1 MKKPLWQPTELKKK
15 NSILA
20 DFAKFINF
28 KSEYNFK
35 DLWKWTIENP
45 EEFWTYFWDYSK
57 IKGDKGKE
65 VIQYNKVFNKTPKA
79 FAYTDNIEIIG
90 APFYIMSK
98 VAGEILT
105 AKEAHKRQV
114 TPDEFKTISNTWLD
128 TFVTFHSIDYKAA
141 GLEDLGRPEG
151 YVERQVTNWG
161 KQYLKAAT
169 KDVPSAEKVMQW
181 MQENQPKNY
190 QHCLI
195 HNDYKYDNVV
205 FKDNSWKEITA
216 VLDWEMATLGDPL
229 MDLGTS
235 LGYWTL
241 ASDHDFVKQ
250 GIPSPT
256 IFEGNPMRSEI
267 VASYA
272 KKSGRDINKFTKDSV
287 IFIDKWFRYI
297 EDKFDDK
304 GEPIRRRSNRNLIH
318 RTKYYY
324 NNFGFSESKQAN
336 VFFPGS
342 GGDDSVIIAYDCLLD
357 SGESWEKLVIYYNT
371 LNLKYIAIKKLI

>member
-1 MKKPLWQPTELKKK
+1 MSNQEVRKGEELPAVKLKQFLQE
-15 NSILA
+15 NQLIGSIE
-20 DFAKFINF
+20 
-28 KSEYNFK
+28 SELFVKQFTHGYSN
-35 DLWKWTIENP
+35 LTYLLSIENKEYVLRKP
-45 EEFWTYFWDYSK
+45 PIGAIKRGHDMSREFKVQSAVKKEFSK
-57 IKGDKGKE
+57 
-65 VIQYNKVFNKTPKA
+65 VPKM
-79 FAYTDNIEIIG
+79 FAYTDDAAVLGSE
-90 APFYIMSK
+90 FYIMEK
-98 VAGEILT
+98 VEGIILNF
-105 AKEAHKRQV
+105 KEAKKRDI
-114 TPDEFKTISNTWLD
+114 PANDYKTIANAWLD
-128 TFVTFHSIDYKAA
+128 TFTELHQLDYDAI
-141 GLEDLGRPEG
+141 GLTNLGKPEG

-272 KKSGRDINKFTKDSV
+272 KKSGRDIHNMVFYYVFGLFKIAV
-287 IFIDKWFRYI
+287 IA
-297 EDKFDDK
+297 
-304 GEPIRRRSNRNLIH
+304 
-318 RTKYYY
+318 
-324 NNFGFSESKQAN
+324 QQ
-336 VFFPGS
+336 
-342 GGDDSVIIAYDCLLD
+342 
-357 SGESWEKLVIYYNT
+357 IYYRYSKGLT
-371 LNLKYIAIKKLI
+371 SDPRFANLDKAAELCCNLALKSIKTNSID

>member
-1 MKKPLWQPTELKKK
+1 MSNQEVRKGEELSAVKLKQFLQE
-15 NSILA
+15 NHLIGSIESKL
-20 DFAKFINF
+20 FVKQFTHGYSNLTYLL
-28 KSEYNFK
+28 S
-35 DLWKWTIENP
+35 IENKEYVLRKP
-45 EEFWTYFWDYSK
+45 PIGAIKRGHDMSREFKVQSAVQKEFSK
-57 IKGDKGKE
+57 
-65 VIQYNKVFNKTPKA
+65 VPKM
-79 FAYTDNIEIIG
+79 FAYTDDAAVLGSE
-90 APFYIMSK
+90 FYIMEK
-98 VAGEILT
+98 VEGIILNF
-105 AKEAHKRQV
+105 KEAKKRDI
-114 TPDEFKTISNTWLD
+114 PANDYKTIANAWLD
-128 TFVTFHSIDYKAA
+128 TFTELHQLDYDAI
-141 GLEDLGRPEG
+141 GLTNLGKPDG
-151 YVERQVTNWG
+151 YIERQVTNWG

-169 KDVPSAEKVMQW
+169 KDVPSSEKVMQW

-272 KKSGRDINKFTKDSV
+272 KKSGRDIHNMVFYYAFGLFKIAV
-287 IFIDKWFRYI
+287 IA
-297 EDKFDDK
+297 
-304 GEPIRRRSNRNLIH
+304 
-318 RTKYYY
+318 
-324 NNFGFSESKQAN
+324 QQ
-336 VFFPGS
+336 
-342 GGDDSVIIAYDCLLD
+342 
-357 SGESWEKLVIYYNT
+357 IYYRYSKGLT
-371 LNLKYIAIKKLI
+371 SDPRFANLDKAAELCCNLALKSIKTNSID

>member
-1 MKKPLWQPTELKKK
+1 MSNQEVRKGEELPAVKLKQFLQE
-15 NSILA
+15 NHLIGSIE
-20 DFAKFINF
+20 
-28 KSEYNFK
+28 SELFVKQFTHGYSN
-35 DLWKWTIENP
+35 LTYLLSIENKEYVLRKP
-45 EEFWTYFWDYSK
+45 PIGAIKRGYDMSREFKVQSAVKKEFSK
-57 IKGDKGKE
+57 
-65 VIQYNKVFNKTPKA
+65 VPKM
-79 FAYTDNIEIIG
+79 FAYTDDAAVLGSE
-90 APFYIMSK
+90 FYIMEK
-98 VAGEILT
+98 VEGIILNF
-105 AKEAHKRQV
+105 KEAKKRDI
-114 TPDEFKTISNTWLD
+114 PANDYKTIANAWLD
-128 TFVTFHSIDYKAA
+128 AFTELHQLDYDAI
-141 GLEDLGRPEG
+141 GLTNLGKPEG

-272 KKSGRDINKFTKDSV
+272 KKSGRDIHNMVFYYVFGLFKIAV
-287 IFIDKWFRYI
+287 IA
-297 EDKFDDK
+297 
-304 GEPIRRRSNRNLIH
+304 
-318 RTKYYY
+318 
-324 NNFGFSESKQAN
+324 QQ
-336 VFFPGS
+336 
-342 GGDDSVIIAYDCLLD
+342 
-357 SGESWEKLVIYYNT
+357 IYYRYSKGLT
-371 LNLKYIAIKKLI
+371 SDPRFANLDKAAELCCNLALKSIKTNSID

>member
-1 MKKPLWQPTELKKK
+1 MSNQEVRKGEELPAVKLKQFLQENQLIGSIESELFVKQFFHGYSNLTYLLSIEDKEYVLRKPPIGAIKRGHDMSREFKVQSAVKK
-15 NSILA
+15 
-20 DFAKFINF
+20 
-28 KSEYNFK
+28 
-35 DLWKWTIENP
+35 
-45 EEFWTYFWDYSK
+45 EFSK
-57 IKGDKGKE
+57 
-65 VIQYNKVFNKTPKA
+65 VPKM
-79 FAYTDNIEIIG
+79 FAYTDDAAVLGSE
-90 APFYIMSK
+90 FYIMEK
-98 VAGEILT
+98 VEGIILNF
-105 AKEAHKRQV
+105 KEAKKRDI
-114 TPDEFKTISNTWLD
+114 PANDYKTIANAWLD
-128 TFVTFHSIDYKAA
+128 TFTELHQLDYDAI
-141 GLEDLGRPEG
+141 GLTNLGKPEG

-241 ASDHDFVKQ
+241 ASDHDFIKQ

-272 KKSGRDINKFTKDSV
+272 KKSGRDIHNMVFYYVFGLFKIAV
-287 IFIDKWFRYI
+287 IA
-297 EDKFDDK
+297 
-304 GEPIRRRSNRNLIH
+304 
-318 RTKYYY
+318 
-324 NNFGFSESKQAN
+324 QQ
-336 VFFPGS
+336 
-342 GGDDSVIIAYDCLLD
+342 
-357 SGESWEKLVIYYNT
+357 IYYRYSKGLT
-371 LNLKYIAIKKLI
+371 SDPRFANLDKAAELCCNLALKSIKTNSID

>member
-1 MKKPLWQPTELKKK
+1 MSNQEVRKGEELPAVKLKQFLQE
-15 NSILA
+15 NHLIGSIESKL
-20 DFAKFINF
+20 FVKQFTHGYSNLTYLL
-28 KSEYNFK
+28 S
-35 DLWKWTIENP
+35 IENKEYVLRKP
-45 EEFWTYFWDYSK
+45 PIGAIKRGHDMSREFKVQSAVQKEFSK
-57 IKGDKGKE
+57 
-65 VIQYNKVFNKTPKA
+65 VPKM
-79 FAYTDNIEIIG
+79 FAYTDDAAVLGSE
-90 APFYIMSK
+90 FYIMEK
-98 VAGEILT
+98 VEGIILNF
-105 AKEAHKRQV
+105 KEAKKRDI
-114 TPDEFKTISNTWLD
+114 PANDYKTIANAWLD
-128 TFVTFHSIDYKAA
+128 TFTELHQLDYDTI
-141 GLEDLGRPEG
+141 GLTNLGKPDG

-272 KKSGRDINKFTKDSV
+272 KKSGRDIHNMVFYYAFGLFKIAV
-287 IFIDKWFRYI
+287 IA
-297 EDKFDDK
+297 
-304 GEPIRRRSNRNLIH
+304 
-318 RTKYYY
+318 
-324 NNFGFSESKQAN
+324 QQ
-336 VFFPGS
+336 
-342 GGDDSVIIAYDCLLD
+342 
-357 SGESWEKLVIYYNT
+357 IYYRYSKGLT
-371 LNLKYIAIKKLI
+371 SDPRFANLDKAAELCCNLALKSIKTNSID

>member
-1 MKKPLWQPTELKKK
+1 MSNQEVRKGEELPAVKLKQFLQE
-15 NSILA
+15 NHLIGSIE
-20 DFAKFINF
+20 
-28 KSEYNFK
+28 SELFVKQFTHGYSN
-35 DLWKWTIENP
+35 LTYLLSIENKEYVLRKP
-45 EEFWTYFWDYSK
+45 PIGAIKRGHDMSREFKVQSAVKKEFSK
-57 IKGDKGKE
+57 
-65 VIQYNKVFNKTPKA
+65 VPKM
-79 FAYTDNIEIIG
+79 FAYTDDAAVLGSE
-90 APFYIMSK
+90 FYIMEK
-98 VAGEILT
+98 VEGIILNF
-105 AKEAHKRQV
+105 KEAKKRDI
-114 TPDEFKTISNTWLD
+114 PENDYKTIANAWLD
-128 TFVTFHSIDYKAA
+128 TFTELHQLDYDAI
-141 GLEDLGRPEG
+141 GLTNLGKPEG

-272 KKSGRDINKFTKDSV
+272 KKSGRDIHNMVFYYVFGLFKIAV
-287 IFIDKWFRYI
+287 IA
-297 EDKFDDK
+297 
-304 GEPIRRRSNRNLIH
+304 
-318 RTKYYY
+318 
-324 NNFGFSESKQAN
+324 QQ
-336 VFFPGS
+336 
-342 GGDDSVIIAYDCLLD
+342 
-357 SGESWEKLVIYYNT
+357 IYYRYSKGLT
-371 LNLKYIAIKKLI
+371 SDPRFANLDKAAELCCNLALKSIKTNSID

>member
-1 MKKPLWQPTELKKK
+1 MSNQEVRKGEDLPAVKLKQFLQENQLIGSIESELFVKQFTHGYSNLTYLLSIEDKEYVLRKPPIGAIKRGHDMSRE
-15 NSILA
+15 
-20 DFAKFINF
+20 F
-28 KSEYNFK
+28 KVQSAVQK
-35 DLWKWTIENP
+35 
-45 EEFWTYFWDYSK
+45 EFSK
-57 IKGDKGKE
+57 
-65 VIQYNKVFNKTPKA
+65 VPKM
-79 FAYTDNIEIIG
+79 FAYTDDAAVLGSE
-90 APFYIMSK
+90 FYIMEK
-98 VAGEILT
+98 VEGIILNF
-105 AKEAHKRQV
+105 KEAKKRDI
-114 TPDEFKTISNTWLD
+114 PANDYKTIANAWLD
-128 TFVTFHSIDYKAA
+128 TFTELHQLDYDAI
-141 GLEDLGRPEG
+141 GLTNLGKPEG

-272 KKSGRDINKFTKDSV
+272 KKSGRDIHNMVFYYAFGLFKIAV
-287 IFIDKWFRYI
+287 IA
-297 EDKFDDK
+297 
-304 GEPIRRRSNRNLIH
+304 
-318 RTKYYY
+318 
-324 NNFGFSESKQAN
+324 QQ
-336 VFFPGS
+336 
-342 GGDDSVIIAYDCLLD
+342 
-357 SGESWEKLVIYYNT
+357 IYYRYSKGLT
-371 LNLKYIAIKKLI
+371 SDPRFANLDKAAELCCNLALKSIKTNSID

>member
-1 MKKPLWQPTELKKK
+1 MSNQEVRKGEELPAVKLKHFLQE
-15 NSILA
+15 NQLIGSIE
-20 DFAKFINF
+20 
-28 KSEYNFK
+28 SELFVKQFTHGYSN
-35 DLWKWTIENP
+35 LTYLLSIENKEYVLRKP
-45 EEFWTYFWDYSK
+45 PIGAIKRGHDMSREFKVQSAVQKEFSK
-57 IKGDKGKE
+57 
-65 VIQYNKVFNKTPKA
+65 VPKM
-79 FAYTDNIEIIG
+79 FAYTDDAAVLGSE
-90 APFYIMSK
+90 FYIMEK
-98 VAGEILT
+98 VEGIILNF
-105 AKEAHKRQV
+105 KEAKKRDI
-114 TPDEFKTISNTWLD
+114 PANDYKTIANAWLD
-128 TFVTFHSIDYKAA
+128 TFTELHQLDYDAI
-141 GLEDLGRPEG
+141 GLTNLGKPEG

-169 KDVPSAEKVMQW
+169 KDVPSSEKVMQW

-272 KKSGRDINKFTKDSV
+272 KKSGRDIHNMVFYYAFGLFKIAV
-287 IFIDKWFRYI
+287 IA
-297 EDKFDDK
+297 
-304 GEPIRRRSNRNLIH
+304 
-318 RTKYYY
+318 
-324 NNFGFSESKQAN
+324 QQ
-336 VFFPGS
+336 
-342 GGDDSVIIAYDCLLD
+342 
-357 SGESWEKLVIYYNT
+357 IYYRYSKGLT
-371 LNLKYIAIKKLI
+371 SDPRFANLDKAAELCCNLALKSIKTNSID

>member
-1 MKKPLWQPTELKKK
+1 MSNQEVRKGEELPAVKLKQFLQE
-15 NSILA
+15 NHLIGSIE
-20 DFAKFINF
+20 
-28 KSEYNFK
+28 SELFVKQFTHGYSN
-35 DLWKWTIENP
+35 LTYLLSIENKEYVLRKP
-45 EEFWTYFWDYSK
+45 PIGAIKRGHDMSREFKVQSAVQKEFSK
-57 IKGDKGKE
+57 
-65 VIQYNKVFNKTPKA
+65 VPKM
-79 FAYTDNIEIIG
+79 FAYTDDAAVLGSE
-90 APFYIMSK
+90 FYIMEK
-98 VAGEILT
+98 VEGIILNF
-105 AKEAHKRQV
+105 KEAKKRAI
-114 TPDEFKTISNTWLD
+114 PANDYKTIANAWLD
-128 TFVTFHSIDYKAA
+128 TFTELHQLDYGAI
-141 GLEDLGRPEG
+141 GLTNLGKPEG

-272 KKSGRDINKFTKDSV
+272 KKSGRDIHNMVFYYVFGLFKIAV
-287 IFIDKWFRYI
+287 IA
-297 EDKFDDK
+297 
-304 GEPIRRRSNRNLIH
+304 
-318 RTKYYY
+318 
-324 NNFGFSESKQAN
+324 QQ
-336 VFFPGS
+336 
-342 GGDDSVIIAYDCLLD
+342 
-357 SGESWEKLVIYYNT
+357 IYYRYSKGLT
-371 LNLKYIAIKKLI
+371 SDPRFANLDKAAELCCNLALKSIKTNSID

>member
-1 MKKPLWQPTELKKK
+1 MSNQEVRKGEELPAVKLKQFLQENQLIGSIESELFVKQFTHGYSNLTYLLSIEDKEYVLRKPPIGAIKRGHDMSRE
-15 NSILA
+15 
-20 DFAKFINF
+20 F
-28 KSEYNFK
+28 KVQSAVQK
-35 DLWKWTIENP
+35 
-45 EEFWTYFWDYSK
+45 EFSK
-57 IKGDKGKE
+57 
-65 VIQYNKVFNKTPKA
+65 VPKM
-79 FAYTDNIEIIG
+79 FAYTDDAAVLGSE
-90 APFYIMSK
+90 FYIMEK
-98 VAGEILT
+98 VEGIILNF
-105 AKEAHKRQV
+105 KEAKKRDI
-114 TPDEFKTISNTWLD
+114 PANDYKTIANAWLD
-128 TFVTFHSIDYKAA
+128 TFTELHQLDYDAI
-141 GLEDLGRPEG
+141 GLTNLGKPEG

-272 KKSGRDINKFTKDSV
+272 KKSGRDIHNMVFYYVFGLFKIAV
-287 IFIDKWFRYI
+287 IA
-297 EDKFDDK
+297 
-304 GEPIRRRSNRNLIH
+304 
-318 RTKYYY
+318 
-324 NNFGFSESKQAN
+324 QQ
-336 VFFPGS
+336 
-342 GGDDSVIIAYDCLLD
+342 
-357 SGESWEKLVIYYNT
+357 IYYRYSKGLT
-371 LNLKYIAIKKLI
+371 SDPRFANLDKAAELCCNLALKSIKTNSID

>member
-1 MKKPLWQPTELKKK
+1 MSNQEVRKGEDLPAVKLKQFLQENHLIGSIESELFVKQFTHGYS
-15 NSILA
+15 NLTYLLS
-20 DFAKFINF
+20 
-28 KSEYNFK
+28 
-35 DLWKWTIENP
+35 IENKEYVLRKP
-45 EEFWTYFWDYSK
+45 PIGAIKRGHDMSREFKVQSAVQKEFSK
-57 IKGDKGKE
+57 
-65 VIQYNKVFNKTPKA
+65 VPKM
-79 FAYTDNIEIIG
+79 FAYTDDAAVLGSE
-90 APFYIMSK
+90 FYIMEK
-98 VAGEILT
+98 VEGIILNF
-105 AKEAHKRQV
+105 KEAKKRDI
-114 TPDEFKTISNTWLD
+114 PANDYKTIANAWLD
-128 TFVTFHSIDYKAA
+128 TFTELHQLDYDAI
-141 GLEDLGRPEG
+141 GLTNLGKPEG

-272 KKSGRDINKFTKDSV
+272 KKSGRDIHNMVFYYAFGLFKIAV
-287 IFIDKWFRYI
+287 IA
-297 EDKFDDK
+297 
-304 GEPIRRRSNRNLIH
+304 
-318 RTKYYY
+318 
-324 NNFGFSESKQAN
+324 QQ
-336 VFFPGS
+336 
-342 GGDDSVIIAYDCLLD
+342 
-357 SGESWEKLVIYYNT
+357 IYYRYSKGLT
-371 LNLKYIAIKKLI
+371 SDPRFANLDKAAELCCNLALKSIKTNSID

>member
-1 MKKPLWQPTELKKK
+1 MSNQEVRKGEELPAVKLKQFLQE
-15 NSILA
+15 NHLIGSIE
-20 DFAKFINF
+20 
-28 KSEYNFK
+28 SELFVKQFTHGYSN
-35 DLWKWTIENP
+35 LTYLLSIENKEYVLRKP
-45 EEFWTYFWDYSK
+45 PIGAIKRGHDMSREFKVQSAVKKEFSK
-57 IKGDKGKE
+57 
-65 VIQYNKVFNKTPKA
+65 VPKM
-79 FAYTDNIEIIG
+79 FAYTDDAAVLGSE
-90 APFYIMSK
+90 FYIMEK
-98 VAGEILT
+98 VEGIILNF
-105 AKEAHKRQV
+105 KEAKKRDI
-114 TPDEFKTISNTWLD
+114 PANDYKTIANAWLD
-128 TFVTFHSIDYKAA
+128 TFTELHQLDYDAI
-141 GLEDLGRPEG
+141 GLTNLGKPEG

-256 IFEGNPMRSEI
+256 IFEGNPIRSEI
-267 VASYA
+267 VASYSN
-272 KKSGRDINKFTKDSV
+272 KSGRDIHNIVFYYAFGLFKIAV
-287 IFIDKWFRYI
+287 IA
-297 EDKFDDK
+297 
-304 GEPIRRRSNRNLIH
+304 
-318 RTKYYY
+318 
-324 NNFGFSESKQAN
+324 QQ
-336 VFFPGS
+336 
-342 GGDDSVIIAYDCLLD
+342 
-357 SGESWEKLVIYYNT
+357 IYYRYSKGLT
-371 LNLKYIAIKKLI
+371 SDPRFAHLDKAAELCCNLALKSIKTNSID